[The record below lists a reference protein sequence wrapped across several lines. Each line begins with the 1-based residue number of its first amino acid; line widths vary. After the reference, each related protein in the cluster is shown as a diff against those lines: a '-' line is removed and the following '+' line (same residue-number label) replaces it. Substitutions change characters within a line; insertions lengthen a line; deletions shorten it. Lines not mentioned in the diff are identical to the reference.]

1 MSENMNPL
9 ITIEEVCKML
19 NLGRGSAYRLLQ
31 DKEIKGFKIGKKWK
45 IPKEAVNEYIEKK
58 KEQWSTIWYEIQ

>member
-1 MSENMNPL
+1 MSENMNQL

-45 IPKEAVNEYIEKK
+45 IPKEAVNEYIEKQ
-58 KEQWSTIWYEIQ
+58 KEQ

>member
-9 ITIEEVCKML
+9 ITIEEVCKMF